1 MPGSQLSWMTCESC
15 ARTGQDQGH
24 QASTFQEQPFQGP
37 FSFLMPLVVQAEPVA
52 VIFKDAAEGQELQAM
67 HAAAAAAVV

>member
-1 MPGSQLSWMTCESC
+1 MLLQSNPGDSLE
-15 ARTGQDQGH
+15 
-24 QASTFQEQPFQGP
+24 
-37 FSFLMPLVVQAEPVA
+37 LMPLVVQAEPVA